1 MKRQKSLLLRLLT
14 IVTITILAPSILTFL
29 VFFRT
34 VPERMET
41 QARANVGFYIDQTNA
56 SVKNSMELAREVAF
70 SALGDP
76 MLQKN
81 MQRTEFYLSSMGRG
95 ALEQMVG
102 SVTAY
107 QSAWSRNVLSS
118 IYLFRDDG
126 QYTFYSAKGAYAQEQ
141 RRMENICNQSLELS
155 SAKTLFQ
162 IPGAPENM
170 VYFLLDYKN
179 IDTMAH
185 LGKLVM
191 ELDVSSMVN
200 ADGLME
206 LYPGTCLI
214 LSNTDGEP
222 LYTLGDEPETADRVI
237 ADSNMESF
245 SRLGTGHSRDRYYHV
260 SRQIQGCQMQMDV
273 FVPAAAIYNQ
283 VWSTN
288 LIFFVSCILILLL
301 TTAAASLGYYL
312 VMRPLRDMET
322 ALRRMAASDYTARM
336 PCSNCRELAVLEE
349 AFNAMADHLDA
360 AFEETYQKGIA
371 LRESESRLL
380 AAQIN
385 PHFLYNCL
393 SSIKWKA
400 IRSDQDD
407 IAEITGLLATF
418 YRTALN
424 GGRQITIVQ
433 NELEN
438 IKAYLQI
445 QLKSHENNF
454 DVEYQL
460 DEAGGECQMPN
471 FLLQPIVENAICHGA
486 DLCESERGKIKIE
499 YIYGEEF
506 LEFHVYNNGPKVVGE
521 ELERILNTPGK
532 GYGIYNIRERI
543 RMYYDEECGLYSS
556 TTDEGMVCFS
566 IKIRKEIENK

>member
-41 QARANVGFYIDQTNA
+41 QAQANVGFYIDQTNA

-141 RRMENICNQSLELS
+141 RRMENICNQSRELS

-336 PCSNCRELAVLEE
+336 PCSNSRELAVLEE

-380 AAQIN
+380 AARIN
-385 PHFLYNCL
+385 R
-393 SSIKWKA
+393 SSFCIQCPGNRSICAAWK
-400 IRSDQDD
+400 R
-407 IAEITGLLATF
+407 
-418 YRTALN
+418 
-424 GGRQITIVQ
+424 V
-433 NELEN
+433 
-438 IKAYLQI
+438 
-445 QLKSHENNF
+445 
-454 DVEYQL
+454 
-460 DEAGGECQMPN
+460 
-471 FLLQPIVENAICHGA
+471 
-486 DLCESERGKIKIE
+486 
-499 YIYGEEF
+499 
-506 LEFHVYNNGPKVVGE
+506 
-521 ELERILNTPGK
+521 
-532 GYGIYNIRERI
+532 
-543 RMYYDEECGLYSS
+543 
-556 TTDEGMVCFS
+556 
-566 IKIRKEIENK
+566 

>member
-41 QARANVGFYIDQTNA
+41 QAQANVGFYIDQTNS

-126 QYTFYSAKGAYAQEQ
+126 QYTFYSAKGGYAQEQ

-385 PHFLYNCL
+385 PHFVFNVL
-393 SSIKWKA
+393 
-400 IRSDQDD
+400 
-407 IAEITGLLATF
+407 E
-418 YRTALN
+418 
-424 GGRQITIVQ
+424 TIHMRCV
-433 NELEN
+433 
-438 IKAYLQI
+438 
-445 QLKSHENNF
+445 
-454 DVEYQL
+454 
-460 DEAGGECQMPN
+460 EAGLKDHFP
-471 FLLQPIVENAICHGA
+471 
-486 DLCESERGKIKIE
+486 
-499 YIYGEEF
+499 Y
-506 LEFHVYNNGPKVVGE
+506 
-521 ELERILNTPGK
+521 
-532 GYGIYNIRERI
+532 GYGSGSAFAGQHGCRR
-543 RMYYDEECGLYSS
+543 
-556 TTDEGMVCFS
+556 
-566 IKIRKEIENK
+566 RKPEDHLRPRT

>member
-41 QARANVGFYIDQTNA
+41 QAQANVGFYIDQTNS

-126 QYTFYSAKGAYAQEQ
+126 QYTFYSAKGGYAQEQ

-260 SRQIQGCQMQMDV
+260 SRQLQGADANGCVCSGSSNLQPGMEYKSDFFCV
-273 FVPAAAIYNQ
+273 LYSDPVTDDSRCLAGVLSGNAAFAGYGNGAAAHG
-283 VWSTN
+283 
-288 LIFFVSCILILLL
+288 CI
-301 TTAAASLGYYL
+301 
-312 VMRPLRDMET
+312 
-322 ALRRMAASDYTARM
+322 
-336 PCSNCRELAVLEE
+336 
-349 AFNAMADHLDA
+349 
-360 AFEETYQKGIA
+360 
-371 LRESESRLL
+371 
-380 AAQIN
+380 
-385 PHFLYNCL
+385 
-393 SSIKWKA
+393 
-400 IRSDQDD
+400 
-407 IAEITGLLATF
+407 
-418 YRTALN
+418 
-424 GGRQITIVQ
+424 
-433 NELEN
+433 
-438 IKAYLQI
+438 
-445 QLKSHENNF
+445 
-454 DVEYQL
+454 
-460 DEAGGECQMPN
+460 
-471 FLLQPIVENAICHGA
+471 
-486 DLCESERGKIKIE
+486 
-499 YIYGEEF
+499 
-506 LEFHVYNNGPKVVGE
+506 
-521 ELERILNTPGK
+521 
-532 GYGIYNIRERI
+532 
-543 RMYYDEECGLYSS
+543 GLY
-556 TTDEGMVCFS
+556 G
-566 IKIRKEIENK
+566 KNALQ